1 MPAQPLLFLGGE
13 MLRADRPYCEGEKF
27 SMKLKDILSEDL
39 IKVPLSSRE
48 KRQVTEEMV
57 DVLAQARRIRS
68 KDEVLKA
75 ILEREAV
82 MSTGVGD
89 GVAIPHGKADAA
101 PEIVAALGIAHAPVE
116 FDAIDDKPVTLV
128 WLLVGP
134 PHQTGPHLKALSR
147 ISRLVHKPD
156 FRERL
161 ATAMTA
167 ADAFGA
173 ISREEDKYHDV

>member
-1 MPAQPLLFLGGE
+1 
-13 MLRADRPYCEGEKF
+13 MLRADKPYCEGENLA
-27 SMKLKDILSEDL
+27 MKLQDILSENL
-39 IKVPLSSRE
+39 IKVPLSGRE
-48 KRQVTEEMV
+48 KRQVIEEMV
-57 DVLAQARRIRS
+57 DMLAAARRIKS
-68 KDEVLKA
+68 KDDVLRA

-89 GVAIPHGKADAA
+89 GVAIPHGKAEAA

-116 FDAIDDKPVTLV
+116 FDAIDEKPVNLV

-134 PHQTGPHLKALSR
+134 PNQTGPHLKALSR
-147 ISRLVHKPD
+147 ISRLVHRPD
-156 FRERL
+156 FRLRL
-161 ATAMTA
+161 ATAVTA

>member
-1 MPAQPLLFLGGE
+1 
-13 MLRADRPYCEGEKF
+13 
-27 SMKLKDILSEDL
+27 MKLKEILSEDL
-39 IKVPLSSRE
+39 IKVPLLGRE
-48 KRQVTEEMV
+48 KRQVIEEMV
-57 DVLAQARRIRS
+57 EMLATAHRIKS

-75 ILEREAV
+75 ILEREAL

-89 GVAIPHGKADAA
+89 GVAIPHGKAEAA
-101 PEIVAALGIAHAPVE
+101 PEIVAALGIANSPVD

-134 PHQTGPHLKALSR
+134 PNQTGPHLKALSR
-147 ISRLVHKPD
+147 ISRLVHKRD

-161 ATAMTA
+161 ATAKNA

-173 ISREEDKYHDV
+173 ISREEEMVHEL

>member
-1 MPAQPLLFLGGE
+1 
-13 MLRADRPYCEGEKF
+13 
-27 SMKLKDILSEDL
+27 MKLKEILSEDL
-39 IKVPLSSRE
+39 IKVPLAGRE
-48 KRQVTEEMV
+48 KKDVIEEMV
-57 DVLAQARRIRS
+57 EVLATARRIRS

-75 ILEREAV
+75 ILEREAL

-89 GVAIPHGKADAA
+89 GVAIPHGKAEAA
-101 PEIVAALGIAHAPVE
+101 PEIVAALGIAKAPVD

-147 ISRLVHKPD
+147 ISRLVHKRD

-161 ATAMTA
+161 ATANSA

-173 ISREEDKYHDV
+173 ISREEELVHEV

>member
-1 MPAQPLLFLGGE
+1 
-13 MLRADRPYCEGEKF
+13 
-27 SMKLKDILSEDL
+27 MKLNEILSEEL
-39 IKVPLSSRE
+39 IKVPLSGRVKKE
-48 KRQVTEEMV
+48 VIEEMV
-57 DVLAQARRIRS
+57 EVLARAHRIKN

-75 ILEREAV
+75 ILEREAL

-89 GVAIPHGKADAA
+89 GIAIPHGKAEGA
-101 PEIVAALGIAHAPVE
+101 PEIVAALGIAKAPVD

-134 PHQTGPHLKALSR
+134 PNQTGPHLKALSR
-147 ISRLVHKPD
+147 ISRLVHKRD

-161 ATAMTA
+161 ATANNA

-173 ISREEDKYHDV
+173 ISREEEMIHDV